1 MKSKIIECPRDAMQ
15 GIKEW
20 IPTELKIQYLQTLL
34 QANFDTLDCVSFV
47 SPKAIP
53 QLKDS
58 AEVLHNLDLSQ
69 TSTKLL
75 AIIANKKGAEQAA
88 QFADKITYQGFPFS
102 ISEQFQLRNT
112 NKTIQE
118 SFAQLIEIQKIVEGA
133 QQKLV
138 VYLSMAFGNPYG
150 EEWNLDIIKKWVQE
164 LANIGIQIIA
174 LSDTIGSADPH
185 DVYEIF
191 SELIPLYP
199 DIEFGAHFHSVPDE
213 WRSKIDAAYR
223 AGCRRFDGAWKGY
236 GGCPMAKND
245 LTGNIATEN
254 ILSYL
259 LKIENYPSLPHD
271 LIKQIDILNQKVFA
285 YAN

>member
-15 GIKEW
+15 GIPSW

-34 QANFDTLDCVSFV
+34 KANFDTLDCVSFV

-53 QLKDS
+53 QMKDAS
-58 AEVLHNLDLSQ
+58 EVIENLDLSQ

-75 AIIANKKGAEQAA
+75 AIIANLKGAEQAA
-88 QFADKITYQGFPFS
+88 QYASKITYQGFPFS

-112 NKTIQE
+112 HKTIQE
-118 SFAQLIEIQKIVEGA
+118 SFVQLQEILNIVENAG
-133 QQKLV
+133 QILV

-150 EEWNLDIIKKWVQE
+150 EDWNLEILKNWVDKMAHLGIKI
-164 LANIGIQIIA
+164 LA
-174 LSDTIGSADPH
+174 LSDTIGTANPDDIHS
-185 DVYEIF
+185 IF

-199 DIEFGAHFHSVPDE
+199 QIEFGAHFHAVPED
-213 WRSKIDAAYR
+213 WYSKIDSAYK

-236 GGCPMAKND
+236 GGCPMAKNE

-254 ILSYL
+254 ILQYL
-259 LKIENYPSLPHD
+259 IDHENYP
-271 LIKQIDILNQKVFA
+271 ILNQELLNSIYQLNQKIFQS
-285 YAN
+285 

>member
-15 GIKEW
+15 GIASW

-34 QANFDTLDCVSFV
+34 QAHFDTLDCVSFV

-53 QLKDS
+53 QMRDAS
-58 AEVLHNLDLSQ
+58 EVIEQLD
-69 TSTKLL
+69 TSHTTTKLL
-75 AIIANKKGAEQAA
+75 AIIANTKGAEQAA
-88 QFADKITYQGFPFS
+88 QWANKITYQGFPFS

-112 NKTIQE
+112 HKTIEE
-118 SFAQLIEIQKIVEGA
+118 SFLQLQEIQNIVEGSG
-133 QQKLV
+133 QTLV

-150 EEWNLDIIKKWVQE
+150 EDWNLDILKKWAE
-164 LANIGIQIIA
+164 KLANVGIKILA
-174 LSDTIGSADPH
+174 LSDTIGSANPE
-185 DVYEIF
+185 DVYTIF

-199 DIEFGAHFHSVPDE
+199 QIEFGAHFHSVPSE
-213 WRSKIDAAYR
+213 WFVKIDAAYQ

-254 ILSYL
+254 IIQYL
-259 LKIENYPSLPHD
+259 YEKENYPKLTEN
-271 LIKQIDILNQKVFA
+271 LQNQIYQLNQKVFQL
-285 YAN
+285 